1 MNMKSDTAEFD
12 TEIVGLNKRQL
23 TARVLTMEQE
33 QAKREQLLGDPARLA
48 EYAVDKGLPVS
59 EMRELLQ
66 ANHRNNAPRLARY
79 KEVLAIKP
87 DARRVQF
94 GWTELPPDAVF
105 PPSVGD
111 QHQSPGVANR
121 NQSADTSHLVALHE
135 RLLRERARLATAGS
149 EEERAVWQ
157 VWVAQA
163 ERELE
168 GELKFL
174 GMDGGTEV
182 AEISDDDVLA
192 ELGK

>member
-1 MNMKSDTAEFD
+1 MNTKSDTAEFD
-12 TEIVGLNKRQL
+12 AEIVGLNKRQL

-33 QAKREQLLGDPARLA
+33 QAKREQLLGYPAKLA
-48 EYAVDKGLPVS
+48 EYAVEKGLPVS

-87 DARRVQF
+87 DVPRVQIP
-94 GWTELPPDAVF
+94 WTELPPDAVV

-111 QHQSPGVANR
+111 QHQSPDAANR
-121 NQSADTSHLVALHE
+121 NQRPDTSHLVALHE
-135 RLLRERARLATAGS
+135 HLSRERARLATAKS
-149 EEERAVWQ
+149 DEERALRQ

-174 GMDGGTEV
+174 GMDGGAEV
-182 AEISDDDVLA
+182 AEISDDDLLA

>member
-94 GWTELPPDAVF
+94 GWTELLE
-105 PPSVGD
+105 PSGKFTRKS
-111 QHQSPGVANR
+111 QMIGNF
-121 NQSADTSHLVALHE
+121 
-135 RLLRERARLATAGS
+135 GS
-149 EEERAVWQ
+149 YPKSC
-157 VWVAQA
+157 
-163 ERELE
+163 L
-168 GELKFL
+168 
-174 GMDGGTEV
+174 
-182 AEISDDDVLA
+182 
-192 ELGK
+192 